1 MMGGADVVRADML
14 VPGSFFCGYRV
25 VRLIGKG
32 AIGEV
37 YLVKQERLDSLF
49 ALKILYPEISASDS
63 ESVRRFSREAKI
75 GTKVRHRS
83 LVTVHDCGYDEEL
96 RVNYMVMDYG
106 PGGNL
111 RVAMG
116 ATGRI
121 AIDRAVRIVTQL
133 SDALAVLQRFGVVH
147 RDIKPENI
155 ILQPD
160 GTVKLVDL
168 GVAKAMRIEDS
179 LVTLSGAAFGTPIYI
194 APEQVADASDV
205 DIRADIYSLG
215 VVFFE
220 MVTGRCPFIGSNIAQ
235 VLRQIMDDNPVP
247 DVRDI
252 APDVPSEVAV
262 LIRRMCVKDRSR
274 RLQNFDTVLMELEK
288 LPYDL
293 RGCRSSGSL
302 YNPRGG
308 SLGHVPAVPQV

>member
-1 MMGGADVVRADML
+1 MEGKADVVRQDML
-14 VPGSFFCGYRV
+14 EKGSVFCGYRV

-37 YLVKQERLDSLF
+37 YLVRRESLDSLF
-49 ALKILYPEISASDS
+49 ALKILYPEVSAADD

-75 GTKVRHRS
+75 GTRVRHRS
-83 LVTVHDCGYDEEL
+83 LVTVHDCGFDAEM
-96 RVNYMVMDYG
+96 RVNYMVMDYV
-106 PGGNL
+106 PGGSL
-111 RVAMG
+111 RVALG

-121 AIDRAVRIVTQL
+121 AVDRAVRIVTQL
-133 SDALAVLQRFGVVH
+133 SDALCVLQRFGVVH
-147 RDIKPENI
+147 RDIKPENV

-220 MVTGRCPFIGSNIAQ
+220 MVTGRCPFIGANIAQ
-235 VLRQIMDDNPVP
+235 VLKQVMDDEPVP
-247 DVRDI
+247 DVRDF
-252 APDVPSEVAV
+252 APDVPAEVAV
-262 LIRRMCVKDRSR
+262 LIRRMCIKDRGR
-274 RLQNFDTVLMELEK
+274 RLQNFESVLQELEK

-293 RGCRSSGSL
+293 RGCRSTGTL

-308 SLGHVPAVPQV
+308 EVRPASSDLNG

>member
-1 MMGGADVVRADML
+1 
-14 VPGSFFCGYRV
+14 
-25 VRLIGKG
+25 
-32 AIGEV
+32 
-37 YLVKQERLDSLF
+37 
-49 ALKILYPEISASDS
+49 
-63 ESVRRFSREAKI
+63 
-75 GTKVRHRS
+75 
-83 LVTVHDCGYDEEL
+83 
-96 RVNYMVMDYG
+96 
-106 PGGNL
+106 
-111 RVAMG
+111 
-116 ATGRI
+116 
-121 AIDRAVRIVTQL
+121 
-133 SDALAVLQRFGVVH
+133 
-147 RDIKPENI
+147 
-155 ILQPD
+155 
-160 GTVKLVDL
+160 
-168 GVAKAMRIEDS
+168 
-179 LVTLSGAAFGTPIYI
+179 
-194 APEQVADASDV
+194 
-205 DIRADIYSLG
+205 
-215 VVFFE
+215 